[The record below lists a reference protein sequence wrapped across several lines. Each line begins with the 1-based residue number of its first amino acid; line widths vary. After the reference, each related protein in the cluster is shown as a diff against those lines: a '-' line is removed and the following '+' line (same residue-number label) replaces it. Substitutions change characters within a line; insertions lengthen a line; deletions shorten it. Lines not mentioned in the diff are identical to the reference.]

1 MGRFKDGAEQFR
13 RDVAVNPSDT
23 EEALW
28 AFLCEAQISG
38 IGFEKA
44 RVQMLVV
51 GRDPRPYCQK
61 AYDLFKGT
69 ATEEDLAHE
78 ATPSTPAEF
87 YANMYLG
94 LFAEARGEAD
104 KARACTSCRPW
115 WCLRA
120 RRPSAPAG
128 SHNQPHNTH
137 THTFADM
144 TAACKTK
151 YAQLGR
157 DYMVSLAKVHL
168 KLRGWA

>member
-28 AFLCEAQISG
+28 AFLCEAQMPE

-44 RVQMLVV
+44 RQQILVV
-51 GRDPRPYCQK
+51 GRDPRPYCMK

-87 YANMYLG
+87 YALMYLG
-94 LFAEARGEAD
+94 LYAEARKETD
-104 KARACTSCRPW
+104 KARACACAGFGDCIRDRP
-115 WCLRA
+115 
-120 RRPSAPAG
+120 
-128 SHNQPHNTH
+128 TH
-137 THTFADM
+137 TRKHSWPVPHILHPT
-144 TAACKTK
+144 
-151 YAQLGR
+151 QI
-157 DYMVSLAKVHL
+157 
-168 KLRGWA
+168 